1 MQVPPPSRYC
11 SHVLR
16 ILSFSIKVRK
26 FKLDKNSLLKS
37 REEVV
42 AGGSIEAP
50 TLALAALCL
59 FALFCLLVLLLVNAE
74 TFAGCLIFFYLGG
87 AT

>member
-1 MQVPPPSRYC
+1 LPFP
-11 SHVLR
+11 
-16 ILSFSIKVRK
+16 IKVKK

-42 AGGSIEAP
+42 ARSSIEAP

-59 FALFCLLVLLLVNAE
+59 FALCRLLDF
-74 TFAGCLIFFYLGG
+74 FAGKPYPDFPFFWLLMCILL
-87 AT
+87 T